1 MGSSLLEDESTVRK
15 TTKKAFFRMK
25 PATRQ
30 DVMTPLRIV
39 LRNREHDV
47 QTFEIDA
54 DFCNYSVFAGSQA
67 LQSLS
72 SN

>member
-1 MGSSLLEDESTVRK
+1 
-15 TTKKAFFRMK
+15 MK

-39 LRNREHDV
+39 LRNREPDV
-47 QTFEIDA
+47 QTYEIA
-54 DFCNYSVFAGSQA
+54 VDFYNYSIFVGSQA

-72 SN
+72 SD

>member
-15 TTKKAFFRMK
+15 TTKNAFFRMK

-39 LRNREHDV
+39 LRNREPDV
-47 QTFEIDA
+47 QTYEIA
-54 DFCNYSVFAGSQA
+54 VDFCNYSVFVGSQA

>member
-1 MGSSLLEDESTVRK
+1 
-15 TTKKAFFRMK
+15 MK

-54 DFCNYSVFAGSQA
+54 DFCNYSVFAGS
-67 LQSLS
+67 
-72 SN
+72 